1 MNHCCTELSEIKPLL
16 EYYSTLKFQNSFLDY
31 GMIIL
36 SQYNDK
42 KLYESISTLD
52 NLKENLINNP
62 DNKVLKMKF
71 QLKLN
76 QLKSIISTRKRL
88 ELLHQDIK
96 KLKHR

>member
-1 MNHCCTELSEIKPLL
+1 MNYCRSQLSEIKPSL
-16 EYYSTLKFQNSFLDY
+16 ECCISLKLKNSFLDY
-31 GMIIL
+31 GIIIL

-88 ELLHQDIK
+88 ELLHHDIK

>member
-1 MNHCCTELSEIKPLL
+1 MNHSTSELSEMKPLL
-16 EYYSTLKFQNSFLDY
+16 EYYSTLKFLNSFLDY
-31 GMIIL
+31 GIIIL

-42 KLYESISTLD
+42 KLHESISTLD
-52 NLKENLINNP
+52 DLKENLINNP
-62 DNKVLKMKF
+62 DNNVLKIKF

-88 ELLHQDIK
+88 ELLNYEIK